1 MPSQTLQADLLATAP
16 LRDSFVRPFYL
27 SLLGGRFTRT
37 DARGGEGFAK
47 RIEEAACA
55 ISDDQIERLL
65 GQEEW
70 RGRLAAAWF
79 VGLSKRSKFVRR
91 IADLLISSEVT
102 YAGQGYCI
110 ALGLI
115 GNDECVDGLRS
126 YLAKF
131 LPLNGRFYD
140 QDWALGALALITGSP
155 PPRGVPRSGA
165 LGVRPK
171 SIYEATGGSSARQ
184 RNCSLSETAAHNR
197 HGCTALVQLMRRR
210 RRRCRRRIAC
220 SIIME

>member
-155 PPRGVPRSGA
+155 PEEFLDPA
-165 LGVRPK
+165 LWVFDQNLSMKPLEGVRRVNE
-171 SIYEATGGSSARQ
+171 IAHYLRQ
-184 RNCSLSETAAHNR
+184 R
-197 HGCTALVQLMRRR
+197 
-210 RRRCRRRIAC
+210 RIIATDVPLLC
-220 SIIME
+220 N